1 MNKENKTI
9 KTVHIVPH
17 THWDREWYMP
27 FEWHRYRLVHLLDT
41 LIELMET
48 HPDYLYFHLDGQMIV
63 LEDYLA
69 IRPQMRE
76 RLFRLIRENRI
87 QVGPWYVLQDEYLIS
102 DEANVRDMLIGLS
115 LCREWGFEPVR
126 TGYFPDSFG
135 NISQIPQILSGF
147 GIRTAVFGR
156 GGRDHAE
163 IRWQSED
170 GSEVAG
176 GFAGRMV
183 P

>member
-76 RLFRLIRENRI
+76 RLFRLIR
-87 QVGPWYVLQDEYLIS
+87 
-102 DEANVRDMLIGLS
+102 
-115 LCREWGFEPVR
+115 
-126 TGYFPDSFG
+126 
-135 NISQIPQILSGF
+135 
-147 GIRTAVFGR
+147 
-156 GGRDHAE
+156 
-163 IRWQSED
+163 
-170 GSEVAG
+170 
-176 GFAGRMV
+176 
-183 P
+183 